1 MSFRRPIGFT
11 IALACACLQTAAR
24 ADDFGVA
31 VAAARSPKVS
41 KRLPLYFQGRPSV
54 TGGFLA
60 ASARA
65 PVVVEVTSVDVARLE
80 QAGLDVSRREDG
92 TPVVR
97 ERFVAGL
104 ASPRAL
110 AKLALLPEVRRV
122 HDDGSPFGLL
132 PPLDVLGPEV
142 QAPDVWR
149 QLDALGLPVSGAGQT
164 VCIIDVGLDVHHPV
178 FFRPDGG
185 YWAWK
190 DIDRDGVFTSGVD
203 TTTSGLTL
211 RTFKSIVLDPEG
223 GALFDSGSDRHIAD
237 IHWVYADLNENGRRD
252 FGADAGFSDA
262 SPSFGEPL
270 YIADDVN
277 DNHTLDAGERLV
289 ALGSS
294 KVRAYNNGVLI
305 YARGENLN
313 EAPREGTYHG
323 TASSSIVAGGQRG
336 LTRFTGVAPE
346 VELVA
351 AKIGQADQLFRQTD
365 FCLNQ
370 GARVILHEYAP
381 WQGVFLDGSS
391 PLEQTIASSMS
402 AGVAHINPAGNLAG
416 AQKMY
421 KNQLARGQTLDIAI
435 EVPADF
441 AGEPFGLLA
450 FSLLWPGAKDD
461 LAITLRDATG
471 HQAVIEDQDAQPFHS
486 GLFVVN
492 ERVESDRGTARADIY
507 VYGDQEG
514 TVKLSPGRWTVSVSD
529 SADDGPYQL
538 LASLQDD
545 ESRWD
550 KGIHFPDFANE
561 DHLVGYPGTAD
572 SAIVVAAYTGQGYS
586 GGVPGTRAVYSGRGT
601 RIDGLALL
609 SVAAP
614 DDPIAAA
621 HFDGFVAP
629 FAVFGGTSA
638 ASPHVAGAAA
648 LVLQHDPTLT
658 GVGVRDTL
666 RAGALADEATGAV
679 PNSDW
684 GHGKLRIY
692 QSLYGQAPPGGS
704 PPTVSVPRVHVD
716 AGDTVTLT
724 AAIADAEDDLS
735 TLTIELDRD
744 YDGVYDEVLASGTF
758 TVSSDDVGAHFL
770 KLRVTDPTGRSGE
783 TLARVDV
790 HSTYLPSGGLACQ
803 LSPPTRRPSGWLFLL
818 ALAAFGGRRRLHS

>member
-1 MSFRRPIGFT
+1 MTLRRAVGF
-11 IALACACLQTAAR
+11 AMAFACAFSGATAR
-24 ADDFGVA
+24 ADDFTVA

-41 KRLPLYFQGRPSV
+41 KRLPLYFRGRPSV
-54 TGGFLA
+54 TGGFIA
-60 ASARA
+60 ASRRA
-65 PVVVEVTSVDVARLE
+65 PVVVEMTSIDVARLE
-80 QAGLDVSRREDG
+80 QAGLDVSLRADG

-97 ERFVAGL
+97 DHFVAGL
-104 ASPRAL
+104 ASPEAL

-149 QLDALGLPVSGAGQT
+149 QLDGLGLPLSGAGQT

-178 FFRPDGG
+178 FFRADGG
-185 YWAWK
+185 YWAW
-190 DIDRDGVFTSGVD
+190 DDVDDDGAFTSGVD
-203 TTTSGLTL
+203 TTTSGVTL
-211 RTFKSIVLDPEG
+211 RTFKSIVLDLDG

-237 IHWVYADLNENGRRD
+237 IHWVYADLNDNGRRD
-252 FGADAGFSDA
+252 FGAADGFGDG

-277 DNHTLDAGERLV
+277 DNHTLDVGERLV

-294 KVRAYNNGVLI
+294 KVRVFNNGVLL
-305 YARGENLN
+305 YVRGENLN
-313 EAPREGTYHG
+313 EAPRDGTYHG

-336 LTRFTGVAPE
+336 LTRFTGIAPE
-346 VELVA
+346 AELVV

-402 AGVAHINPAGNLAG
+402 AGVAHINPAGNLSG
-416 AQKMY
+416 AQKIY
-421 KNQLARGQTLDIAI
+421 KNTLARGQTLDIAI
-435 EVPADF
+435 EVPTDF
-441 AGEPFGLLA
+441 GGEQFGLLA
-450 FSLLWPGAKDD
+450 FSLLWPGARDD
-461 LAITLRDATG
+461 LAITLRDANF
-471 HQAVIEDQDAQPFHS
+471 HEAVIEDDGARSFY
-486 GLFVVN
+486 GDLFVVN
-492 ERVESDRGTARADIY
+492 ERVESERGMARADVYI
-507 VYGDQEG
+507 YGDQEG
-514 TVKLSPGRWTVSVSD
+514 TVKLAPGRWTVTVSD
-529 SADDGPYQL
+529 TASEGPFQL
-538 LASLQDD
+538 FAAVQDD
-545 ESRWD
+545 QSRWE

-561 DHLVGYPGTAD
+561 DHLIGFPGTAD

-586 GGVPGTRAVYSGRGT
+586 GGVPGTRAAYSGRGT
-601 RIDGLALL
+601 RIDGLPLL
-609 SVAAP
+609 SVAGP

-621 HFDGFVAP
+621 HFDDLLAP
-629 FAVFGGTSA
+629 FAPFGGTSA

-648 LVLQHDPTLT
+648 LLLQHDPTLT
-658 GVGVRDTL
+658 GVGVRDAL
-666 RAGALADEATGAV
+666 RGGALADDATGTV
-679 PNSDW
+679 PNTDW
-684 GHGKLRIY
+684 GYGKLRIY
-692 QSLYGQAPPGGS
+692 QSLYGQAPPGGTA
-704 PPTVSVPRVHVD
+704 PTVSIPRVHVD

-724 AAIADAEDDLS
+724 ASIFDAEDDPS
-735 TLTIELDRD
+735 TLTIELDRN

-758 TVSSDDVGAHFL
+758 TFQSDDVRPHFL

-783 TLARVDV
+783 ALARVDV

-803 LSPPTRRPSGWLFLL
+803 LSPPTRRAPGWLFLVV
-818 ALAAFGGRRRLHS
+818 LAAFGGRRRLHA